1 MAQSK
6 TPLSSDS
13 QRSILST
20 VEYATDEKLIPLG
33 ALKKNSRSFND
44 LNSLTT
50 SKVQFGKDKGN
61 GKPKEKSGKR
71 SKISTPEPGNGLG
84 DTKGLSPPL
93 DAKDTSQT
101 IDRQRGDI
109 QVSTLAELQ
118 DDNLVSSTGPQNDTL
133 VTGHDDRLVSVG
145 IVPNEDTEVTVT
157 HTVSMESVEK
167 PAEYLTTTITIG
179 EVRIGWMDQWLD

>member
-6 TPLSSDS
+6 TPLSSNS
-13 QRSILST
+13 QRSILSN

-33 ALKKNSRSFND
+33 ALEKNSHSVND
-44 LNSLTT
+44 LSSLTT
-50 SKVQFGKDKGN
+50 SKVQFDKEKGAGKAR
-61 GKPKEKSGKR
+61 EKSGKD

-101 IDRQRGDI
+101 IDRQ
-109 QVSTLAELQ
+109 VSTLADLQ
-118 DDNLVSSTGPQNDTL
+118 GYNLVSSTRPQNDTL
-133 VTGHDDRLVSVG
+133 VTGQDDPLVSVG
-145 IVPNEDTEVTVT
+145 ILPNEDTEVTVT

-167 PAEYLTTTITIG
+167 PAQYLPTAITIG
-179 EVRIGWMDQWLD
+179 EVRIGWMD